1 MFACMLFFSSYQATQ
16 TTAVTNAVVTRKLL
30 MDEMCKRSDRDFPG
44 LQALEAVVDGILA
57 RAKEERLKPVT
68 LIDSWETRGA
78 PFKTKRKVGFCWY
91 VFGVLLA
98 VYNMSGVVFFPWDLA
113 IFLVVLSAKTL
124 FLSLSLSL
132 AQCEHSG
139 SFFFVLQLIGF
150 HTCKRYYL
158 QDKEHYIYGRVIAG
172 MYTYSAKTRIFVI
185 MQIHFL
191 SLHNYVGFINNTMY
205 VIILIW

>member
-44 LQALEAVVDGILA
+44 LQALECVVDGILA

-68 LIDSWETRGA
+68 LIDSWETRSTLLN
-78 PFKTKRKVGFCWY
+78 KTKGGILLVCFWGLVSSLQYEWCCFFSLGSCNIFGCFECENP
-91 VFGVLLA
+91 VF
-98 VYNMSGVVFFPWDLA
+98 
-113 IFLVVLSAKTL
+113 I
-124 FLSLSLSL
+124 SLSRPVW
-132 AQCEHSG
+132 A
-139 SFFFVLQLIGF
+139 FRFIFFVLQLIGF

-185 MQIHFL
+185 IQIHFL